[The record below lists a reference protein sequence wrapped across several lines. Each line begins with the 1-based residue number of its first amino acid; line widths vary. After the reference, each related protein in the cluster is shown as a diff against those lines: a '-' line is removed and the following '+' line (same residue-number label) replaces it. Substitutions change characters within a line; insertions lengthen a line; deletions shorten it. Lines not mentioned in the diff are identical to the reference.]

1 MSGYES
7 ELDALRQR
15 IDAIDVQVLALLNA
29 RATVVSDIYVLK
41 ERHGA
46 PRFNRAR
53 TDSILE
59 RLVSVSV
66 DASELESA
74 AADYERQ
81 VSLAVQS
88 DPDVAAFV
96 ERLEQAAEQDSRPL
110 GPGDLPSGDA
120 LASEF
125 QRFLRQQGPER

>member
-59 RLVSVSV
+59 RLVSVNQGPLKPREV
-66 DASELESA
+66 RELFAPLLTFFVARFRAGTDAS
-74 AADYERQ
+74 
-81 VSLAVQS
+81 
-88 DPDVAAFV
+88 
-96 ERLEQAAEQDSRPL
+96 
-110 GPGDLPSGDA
+110 G
-120 LASEF
+120 
-125 QRFLRQQGPER
+125 